1 MLRGNHLLV
10 VTTILVE
17 TMVILIINLQIYVSE
32 DINTFKNFLPFL
44 NILILALSLLVIF
57 SIKGIENNAKKDY
70 EVKILKSHLQ
80 QIENLL
86 KVLQT
91 QKHEHTRHIQTIQAM
106 IHLDEVQ
113 KAKEYIEGIVD
124 NYWHMGDLVYV
135 GNPAL
140 TGLINSKRG
149 VAESK
154 GIEFAIAVK
163 CDISKIGIEPW
174 DLCSI
179 MGNLIDNA
187 IEATIQG
194 DNNRRIAIELKY
206 ENLYYVIYVYNSGPK
221 VEDPVSIF
229 KAGYTTK
236 GSEARGYG
244 LYLVNKLVEKYNGY
258 IEIFSETK
266 TSFVVHIPDR
276 EAVQNAKGNI

>member
-1 MLRGNHLLV
+1 MIKGNYLLIII
-10 VTTILVE
+10 TILVQ
-17 TMVILIINLQIYVSE
+17 TIFILIMNHLIYISE
-32 DINTFKNFLPFL
+32 DINFLKNFLPL
-44 NILILALSLLVIF
+44 TTCIVVILSGLVVF
-57 SIKGIENNAKKDY
+57 SIKGIEENAKKIY

-106 IHLDEVQ
+106 IYLDEAK
-113 KAKEYIEGIVD
+113 KAKEYIDGIVD
-124 NYWHMGDLVYV
+124 NYWHMEDIVYV

-140 TGLINSKRG
+140 TGLINTKRR

-154 GIEFAIAVK
+154 GIEFAFAVK
-163 CDISKIGIEPW
+163 CDVNKMGVDPW

-179 MGNLIDNA
+179 LGNLIDNA
-187 IEATIQG
+187 IEAVIQQ
-194 DNNRRIAIELKY
+194 DDNRRVSVEIKQG
-206 ENLYYVIYVYNSGPK
+206 NGCYVMYVNNSGPK
-221 VEDPVSIF
+221 IVEKDNIF

-244 LYLVNKLVEKYNGY
+244 LYLVAKLVEKYGGN
-258 IEIFSETK
+258 IDIISDKK
-266 TSFVVHIPDR
+266 TSFIVYIPDKD
-276 EAVQNAKGNI
+276 AVKDDKGSL